1 MSTQPAIAC
10 TLAELEMPARRAQM
24 AVLGRDLV
32 GAEVQGAHAVLRF
45 GPAAGTREAA
55 HAVLR
60 FRPAAGTRER
70 LAAFVAAESR
80 CCAFLRM
87 QLRDDADA
95 LVLTID
101 GPAGSEPVVGELVA
115 AFTAA
120 QGA

>member
-32 GAEVQGAHAVLRF
+32 GAEVQ
-45 GPAAGTREAA
+45 AAD
-55 HAVLR
+55 AVLR

-101 GPAGSEPVVGELVA
+101 GPAGSEPVVGEVVA